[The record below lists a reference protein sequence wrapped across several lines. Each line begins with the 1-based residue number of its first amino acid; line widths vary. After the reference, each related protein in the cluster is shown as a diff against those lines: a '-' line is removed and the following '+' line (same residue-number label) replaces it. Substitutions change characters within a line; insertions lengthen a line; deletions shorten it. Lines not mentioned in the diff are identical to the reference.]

1 VSRNVGSTE
10 AGGGNAKGGGV
21 PGRMG
26 NETYGCR
33 ESQMVHG
40 RISALLAAAWTIAVA
55 PALLA
60 ADAES
65 PPAPPLP
72 RDLPVVRAPVVKRP
86 AQPESLTRTVPRD
99 VADLVAI
106 QKRVGEIVGKLSKAT
121 VGLRIG
127 NGAGSGVIISA
138 DGYVLSAAHVT
149 GAPNR
154 RVLVILSDGRTV
166 RGRTLGLNRA
176 LDASVLKIEGKGPFP
191 FCQLARPEDVRPG
204 DWCLALG
211 HPGGYQRNRPPV
223 VRLGRVIRTETGF
236 VQTDC
241 TLVGGDSGG
250 PLFDLAGNV
259 IGIHS
264 RIGAPTSWNFHVPVK
279 AYTEGWPR
287 FLDGKAFGRP
297 RRGNKP
303 VLGINGVDHDRGCR
317 VTDVNP
323 NMPAAKAGVKT
334 GDLIVGID
342 GKDFQGFDSLFDHVQ
357 QKKPGQ
363 KLKLSIQRNGKPVE
377 ITVTLAGGRGP

>member
-1 VSRNVGSTE
+1 MR
-10 AGGGNAKGGGV
+10 
-21 PGRMG
+21 
-26 NETYGCR
+26 
-33 ESQMVHG
+33 HG
-40 RISALLAAAWTIAVA
+40 RFSVLVLAVLDVFGPAVVT
-55 PALLA
+55 A
-60 ADAES
+60 ADPVS
-65 PPAPPLP
+65 PPPPPVP
-72 RDLPVVRAPVVKRP
+72 RDLPVVKAPVVTRP
-86 AQPESLTRTVPRD
+86 MQPDAFTRSVPRD
-99 VADLVAI
+99 VSDLLAI
-106 QKRVGEIVGKLSKAT
+106 QKRVGEIVKDLSKAT

-127 NGAGSGVIISA
+127 RGAGSGVIVSA

-154 RVLVILSDGRTV
+154 RVVVFLSDGRTLQ
-166 RGRTLGLNRA
+166 GRTLGLNRA

-191 FCQLARPEDVRPG
+191 FRQLARPQDVRNG

-211 HPGGYQRNRPPV
+211 HPGGYQRTRPPV
-223 VRLGRVIRTETGF
+223 VRLGRVIRTESGF

-264 RIGAPTSWNFHVPVK
+264 RIGAPTTWNFHVPVR
-279 AYTEGWPR
+279 AYTEGWAQ

-297 RRGNKP
+297 SRGRKP
-303 VLGINGVDHDRGCR
+303 VLGINGVDHDKGCT

-342 GKDFQGFDSLFDHVQ
+342 GRDFQGFDSLFDHVQ
-357 QKKPGQ
+357 KKDPGD
-363 KLKLSIQRNGKPVE
+363 KLKLSIQRQGKPVE
-377 ITVTLAGGRGP
+377 ITVTLSGGRGP